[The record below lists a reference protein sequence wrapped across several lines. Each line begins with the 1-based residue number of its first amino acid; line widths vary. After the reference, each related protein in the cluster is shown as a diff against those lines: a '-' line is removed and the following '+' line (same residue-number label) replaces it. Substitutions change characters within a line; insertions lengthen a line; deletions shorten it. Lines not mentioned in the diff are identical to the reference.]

1 MPIEASAYGKKVAV
15 VREWMA
21 QQDGEYE
28 SIMDRYGAMLSK
40 AGVGAVN
47 NLA

>member
-1 MPIEASAYGKKVAV
+1 VAE

-28 SIMDRYGAMLSK
+28 LVMDRYGAMLSK
-40 AGVGAVN
+40 DGVGAVN

>member
-1 MPIEASAYGKKVAV
+1 MVNQPIGKKVAE

-28 SIMDRYGAMLSK
+28 LVVDRY
-40 AGVGAVN
+40 
-47 NLA
+47 